1 MKPTYAPDP
10 EIVGKLYNGLPR
22 QAKIRQAFAA
32 LRGKIGFYEH
42 LTIECTLLVG
52 VHPSDY

>member
-1 MKPTYAPDP
+1 MKPTYTPDP

-52 VHPSDY
+52 IHPSDY